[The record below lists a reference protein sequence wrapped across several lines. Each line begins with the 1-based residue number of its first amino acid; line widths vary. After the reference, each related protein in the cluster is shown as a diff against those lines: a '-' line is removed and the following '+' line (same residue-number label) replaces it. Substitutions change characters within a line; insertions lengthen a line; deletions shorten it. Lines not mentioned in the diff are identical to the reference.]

1 MQQKELATL
10 LGVTPAMV
18 SRHVKR
24 GMPVDSLERA
34 EKWRRRHL
42 EPGRVKGAR
51 ADTMKQPRQPS
62 PPAQAKPAPAAL
74 GVTVADFEAVG
85 DLIDGALNRGNQ
97 DAAAS
102 RVMQFRLMLR
112 QSQNH
117 AADESIRLTARAWVA
132 LLDLFIHQESE
143 IRHTPNKGVYLSA
156 GECGKSL
163 ATSGHG
169 WPARMVLF
177 ECCDFDD
184 NSIHGWPD
192 YGPDPED

>member
-1 MQQKELATL
+1 
-10 LGVTPAMV
+10 MV

-24 GMPVDSLERA
+24 GMPTDTLERA

-51 ADTMKQPRQPS
+51 ADTITPRQPS
-62 PPAQAKPAPAAL
+62 PPAQAKPAPVAL
-74 GVTVADFEAVG
+74 GATVAAFEAVG

-102 RVMQFRLMLR
+102 RVRQFRLMLR

-117 AADESIRLTARAWVA
+117 AADESICLTARAWVA
-132 LLDLFIHQESE
+132 LLGYMLHDEAG
-143 IRHTPNKGVYLSA
+143 IRHAPNQGAYLTA
-156 GECGKSL
+156 GEIG
-163 ATSGHG
+163 TEPGG
-169 WPARMVLF
+169 VVLWD
-177 ECCDFDD
+177 CCDFDG

-192 YGPDPED
+192 GEAVSEG